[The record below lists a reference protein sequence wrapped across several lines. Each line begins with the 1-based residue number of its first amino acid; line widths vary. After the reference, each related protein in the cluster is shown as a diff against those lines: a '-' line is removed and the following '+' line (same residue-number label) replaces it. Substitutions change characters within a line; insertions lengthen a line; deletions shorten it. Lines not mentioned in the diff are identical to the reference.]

1 MSVYTYGITYEDL
14 VYSIPGVDTS
24 EISALSR
31 VTTQNLIDWAED
43 ASSQINGAL
52 AKSGITADANMDA
65 TAHRRCKSAVV
76 DYVAMMALGTLGVE
90 GPMYDQ
96 VRARWNVSISEFGNR
111 PQQLGTAYTDRSTS
125 NIDTITTTHGT
136 NPWSFV
142 GNGGRGNW

>member
-1 MSVYTYGITYEDL
+1 MAVYTYGITYEDL

-24 EISALSR
+24 EISAHSR

-43 ASSQINGAL
+43 AASQINGAL

-65 TAHRRCKSAVV
+65 TAHRRCKSAIG

-96 VRARWNVSISEFGNR
+96 VRTRWNVAIAEIGNR
-111 PQQLGTAYTDRSTS
+111 PQQLGTAYADRSTS
-125 NIDTITTTHGT
+125 NIDTITATHGT